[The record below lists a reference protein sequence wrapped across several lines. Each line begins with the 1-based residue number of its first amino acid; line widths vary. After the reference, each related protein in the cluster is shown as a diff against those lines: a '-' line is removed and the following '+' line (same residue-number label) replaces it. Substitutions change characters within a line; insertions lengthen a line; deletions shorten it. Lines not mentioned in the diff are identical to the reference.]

1 MALTALLI
9 GLVGSLHC
17 VGMCGPIALALP
29 SRQQLSQNL
38 LISRLL
44 YNAGRVL
51 TYAMLGLVVGLI
63 GQGFSMAGFQQIVS
77 IGAGVA
83 ILIMVLLPA
92 RINQRISLLR
102 PAVEFTA
109 YLKRAFGDLFR
120 SKSWY
125 STFCIGLIN
134 GFLPCGLV
142 YAALAGAL
150 ATGSYLNG
158 TLYML
163 LFGIGTIPMML
174 AVSLAGN
181 YINLGLRRWFSR
193 AVPVFMVAL
202 AIVFILRGL
211 NLGIPY
217 LSPRVH
223 SSSQIENQTLCH

>member
-1 MALTALLI
+1 MAVTALLI

-17 VGMCGPIALALP
+17 IGMCGPIALALP
-29 SRQQLSQNL
+29 SRQHLSQNL

-51 TYAMLGLVVGLI
+51 TYALLGLVVGLI

-83 ILIMVLLPA
+83 ILVMVLLPA
-92 RINQRISLLR
+92 RVSQHISLLK

-109 YLKRAFGDLFR
+109 YLKRAFGSLFR

-125 STFCIGLIN
+125 STFYIGLIN

-142 YAALAGAL
+142 YVALAGAL
-150 ATGSYLNG
+150 ATGSYVKG

-181 YINLGLRRWFSR
+181 YINLGFRRWFNR
-193 AVPVFMVAL
+193 AVPAFMVVL
-202 AIVFILRGL
+202 AIVFILRGM

-217 LSPRVH
+217 LSPRLNTSHQV
-223 SSSQIENQTLCH
+223 ENQTLCH